1 MLYNVKED
9 HYMAYISGTCKD
21 GVELQTKIKDAL
33 TTNGWTN
40 LKDTGQPTPTSV
52 REMIFQSPDLSVC
65 IGFQSLS
72 VISGNISNY
81 LNLRLNTFDSYQPA
95 LAFYSQTGSN
105 INTSNAMP
113 APLLY
118 TSWSPTKYWIFIN
131 ERRVIIQIET
141 EVAYAVAYL
150 GKFLPHGSPEQYAKP
165 FFTGGTC
172 ANSATGN
179 LITSNNNSATFLE
192 PEVASVVSGG
202 SQSTFSYS
210 TQIKDHLNA
219 WNITRWAVGGSAAI
233 NLCTVFPFSDCFY
246 LNSPDDGVVNAYP
259 VSLISGNYTLG
270 ILDGIFATETSYVSP
285 ESPVFIKNKD
295 GVDEEY
301 LAFPCFNK
309 TKGYKTYHLIRKI

>member
-1 MLYNVKED
+1 
-9 HYMAYISGTCKD
+9 MAYISGTCKD

-95 LAFYSQTGSN
+95 LEFYSQTGSN
-105 INTSNAMP
+105 INTSNAKP

-179 LITSNNNSATFLE
+179 LIKSDNNSATFLE
-192 PEVASVVSGG
+192 PEAASVSTSGSSIYQLCYAG
-202 SQSTFSYS
+202 QM
-210 TQIKDHLNA
+210 KDHLNN
-219 WNITRWAVGGSAAI
+219 WNVMRWAVGGSDATNI
-233 NLCTVFPFSDCFY
+233 CTVFPFGDCFY

-309 TKGYKTYHLIRKI
+309 RKDYKTYHLIRKI